1 MKKELLNEIN
11 RCLNLMNLSEAQE
24 TMKLGD
30 ESYDRVSVDSD
41 TQGDTIPTNLLA
53 DINTA
58 AERAGV
64 NVTITT
70 ARSGHRTKTA
80 SHNISRHATGQAVDI
95 AIINGRGSGKASNET
110 NGDAQ
115 FRADGNKFVDE
126 LVKLGYTRNQ
136 ESGNEKAVLW
146 QTNVGGNHFNH
157 IHISNKSAAPSSTI
171 SGETKP
177 EEEELLD
184 KIKNYEVGGVKV
196 GDIIGGSEDKI
207 DSLEDFLKMI
217 PSFK

>member
-1 MKKELLNEIN
+1 MKKQLLNEIN
-11 RCLNLMNLSEAQE
+11 RYKSLMNLNEAQD
-24 TMKLGD
+24 TIRLGD
-30 ESYDRVSVDSD
+30 ENYDSVSVDSD
-41 TQGDTIPTNLLA
+41 TQGDAIPTNLLA

-70 ARSGHRTKTA
+70 ARSGHRLKTA
-80 SHNISRHATGQAVDI
+80 SHNISRHSTGQAVDI
-95 AIINGRGSGKASNET
+95 AIINGRGSGKASNAT
-110 NGDAQ
+110 NGNAQ

-157 IHISNKSAAPSSTI
+157 IHISNKSTAPSSDM
-171 SGETKP
+171 SGDTNSD
-177 EEEELLD
+177 EEALLD

-207 DSLEDFLKMI
+207 DSLEDFLKII
-217 PSFK
+217 PSLK